1 MLKNTQKMRNKCA
14 RSGEGMKL
22 SNRQNEIVGILRKQG
37 YAKVEEL
44 AERTY
49 ISPSS
54 VRRDLQ
60 YMEKLGIVERD
71 YGGVKLKGQ
80 EQKNPPI
87 RVHKG
92 KDRLP
97 KKAIAAEAAKLVKNG
112 DVVTLDGGATAML
125 VAQHI
130 TGVNNVTFVV
140 NSLYIANILADKLE
154 SGEITGTL
162 IMLGGQIKLSTRA
175 TDCSYLMEQLDNF
188 HFDICFASASAVSS
202 AGVANTT
209 MSGVYVKK
217 MLDHSAMRVLVVD
230 SDKLGG
236 TSTYR
241 YANAT
246 DFDYIITDDQK
257 QVPQD
262 LIELLENTD
271 TKIIAVHI

>member
-1 MLKNTQKMRNKCA
+1 MRSVERLQYLLSKAVKDKFVSIPNSARELKV
-14 RSGEGMKL
+14 S
-22 SNRQNEIVGILRKQG
+22 
-37 YAKVEEL
+37 VE
-44 AERTY
+44 T
-49 ISPSS
+49 I
-54 VRRDLQ
+54 RRDINILCSQ
-60 YMEKLGIVERD
+60 KRLKKVH
-71 YGGVKLKGQ
+71 GGAVPIQVPIKKDPAYAQRLRA
-80 EQKNPPI
+80 NPQ
-87 RVHKG
+87 G
-92 KDRLP
+92 KE
-97 KKAIAAEAAKLVKNG
+97 AIAAEAAKLVKNG

-175 TDCSYLMEQLDNF
+175 TDCSYLMEQLDKF

-202 AGVANTT
+202 AGVSNTT
-209 MSGVYVKK
+209 MSGVYVGK

-262 LIELLENTD
+262 LIELLEGTD